1 MQPYKRLGKG
11 ATLAL
16 FAAGLMATGGVASI
30 GMQAFAQTSTAS
42 NTPVAITTQAQDTA
56 DTADTGKEAQDEN
69 VSLPAGGITETQAR
83 AAIGAKYPGVA
94 IQRIELEDNNGTIVY
109 GAKLADKTEVTV
121 DAKTGV
127 VAVEAADQESVEHQD
142 KGGSA
147 DANEAPGT
155 ETNDGPDGQN
165 EAGETGH
172 N

>member
-30 GMQAFAQTSTAS
+30 GMQAFAQSGTPTTSTA
-42 NTPVAITTQAQDTA
+42 ITSQSTAQNPA
-56 DTADTGKEAQDEN
+56 DTDKETQDDN
-69 VSLPAGGITETQAR
+69 AILPAGGISETQAR
-83 AAIGAKYPGVA
+83 AAIATQYPNVT
-94 IQRIELEDNNGTIVY
+94 IRHIELEDNDGTVVY
-109 GAKLADKTEVTV
+109 GAKLSDNTEVTV

-127 VAVEAADQESVEHQD
+127 VTQEAADQEGIEHQNGY
-142 KGGSA
+142 KGN
-147 DANEAPGT
+147 DANEASGT

-165 EAGETGH
+165 ETGETGQ